1 MAKFTPLNEKDRT
14 DLVAYLDG
22 ELDEKSARAWEV
34 RLNTDPSARA
44 EAEALQRSWELL
56 DYLPRPEP
64 SVAFTSRTLERLAVM
79 RPQPA
84 SHGFPWRPWALGM
97 GWAAAALLAAAGGFA
112 GVKSLP
118 RQTRTPVEQEIVH
131 DEDLI
136 KDLRILE
143 NFHEYKYVENFGFLQ
158 ELDHLDLFGDDS

>member
-1 MAKFTPLNEKDRT
+1 MAKTTPLSEEDRA
-14 DLVAYLDG
+14 DLIAYLDG

-44 EAEALQRSWELL
+44 EAESLRRSWELL

-64 SVAFTSRTLERLAVM
+64 SVAFTSRTLDRIAVT

-84 SHGFPWRPWALGM
+84 ARGRRWRPWAFGI
-97 GWAAAALLAAAGGFA
+97 GWAAAVLLAAAGGFA
-112 GVKSLP
+112 AVKSLP
-118 RQTRTPVEQEIVH
+118 RSARHLVEPEVVQ
-131 DEDLI
+131 DEDLV

-143 NFHEYKYVENFGFLQ
+143 NLHEYKYVENLGFLQ